1 MIILPIFVGYKNYVE
16 MSMDTKMADSVESVL
31 ALIKNLSGKAK
42 QGQETELEE
51 MQSYANSRAF
61 EGDIDVFD
69 IEYFR
74 FVWLTYLFNIFL
86 VNCSLKY
93 SHFLVTL
100 AIANSYWMKRGDN
113 VCATLLDVKKT
124 VDLIRFSH
132 KLGVTKCNSNN
143 TIT

>member
-1 MIILPIFVGYKNYVE
+1 

-42 QGQETELEE
+42 RGQETELEE

-74 FVWLTYLFNIFL
+74 FVWFTYLSI
-86 VNCSLKY
+86 VSCS
-93 SHFLVTL
+93 
-100 AIANSYWMKRGDN
+100 
-113 VCATLLDVKKT
+113 
-124 VDLIRFSH
+124 
-132 KLGVTKCNSNN
+132 
-143 TIT
+143 

>member
-1 MIILPIFVGYKNYVE
+1 

-61 EGDIDVFD
+61 DGDIDVFD

-74 FVWLTYLFNIFL
+74 CVWFTKVLFSYF
-86 VNCSLKY
+86 S
-93 SHFLVTL
+93 
-100 AIANSYWMKRGDN
+100 NS
-113 VCATLLDVKKT
+113 
-124 VDLIRFSH
+124 
-132 KLGVTKCNSNN
+132 
-143 TIT
+143 

>member
-1 MIILPIFVGYKNYVE
+1 

-61 EGDIDVFD
+61 DGDIDVFD

-74 FVWLTYLFNIFL
+74 VKSRALQHWRSRRG
-86 VNCSLKY
+86 CQPLKG
-93 SHFLVTL
+93 T
-100 AIANSYWMKRGDN
+100 
-113 VCATLLDVKKT
+113 
-124 VDLIRFSH
+124 
-132 KLGVTKCNSNN
+132 SNN
-143 TIT
+143 FHHCDFTLFA

>member
-1 MIILPIFVGYKNYVE
+1 

-61 EGDIDVFD
+61 DGDIDVFD

-74 FVWLTYLFNIFL
+74 FVWFTKVLFSYF
-86 VNCSLKY
+86 S
-93 SHFLVTL
+93 
-100 AIANSYWMKRGDN
+100 NS
-113 VCATLLDVKKT
+113 
-124 VDLIRFSH
+124 
-132 KLGVTKCNSNN
+132 
-143 TIT
+143 

>member
-1 MIILPIFVGYKNYVE
+1 
-16 MSMDTKMADSVESVL
+16 MSMDTKMADSVDSVL

-74 FVWLTYLFNIFL
+74 FVWFTYLLNIYL
-86 VNCSLKY
+86 VKCS
-93 SHFLVTL
+93 
-100 AIANSYWMKRGDN
+100 
-113 VCATLLDVKKT
+113 
-124 VDLIRFSH
+124 
-132 KLGVTKCNSNN
+132 
-143 TIT
+143 